1 MTLLNISLI
10 FIFQSLEQQGKEGLI
25 VVTILFILMFFGVI
39 YVQIENKKDDEE
51 REKWKKIKQN
61 KFLDDQVKFNEA
73 LLILEK
79 IVSSCKKCENSYY
92 KIWNIDDSIEIR
104 CETCKRKQ
112 LISLNATDYQLFLDS
127 FNSYINLISK
137 IPEEQNEKI
146 RNLMLSLIQYDFFNL
161 RANTPYIRAI
171 TLLGKN
177 TETYQK
183 EEIKLNKSRRISQ
196 TVKDKVWRRDEGKC
210 IECGSN
216 EKLEFDHI
224 IPFSKGGANTY
235 RNIQLLCEPCN
246 RSKSDK
252 IG

>member
-1 MTLLNISLI
+1 MIRLKVFFFL
-10 FIFQSLEQQGKEGLI
+10 FQSLEQQHTEGLI
-25 VVTILFILMFFGVI
+25 VVAILLILMFVG
-39 YVQIENKKDDEE
+39 YVYVKIEDSKAEKDK
-51 REKWKKIKQN
+51 EKWKKIKQN
-61 KFLDDQVKFNEA
+61 KFLDIQVKFNEA

-79 IVSSCKKCENSYY
+79 NVSSCKKCESSYY

-104 CETCKRKQ
+104 CESCKRKQ
-112 LISLNATDYQLFLDS
+112 LISLNPVDYQFFLDC
-127 FNSYINLISK
+127 FNSYIIQIVK
-137 IPEEQNEKI
+137 IPKEKNEKI

-171 TLLGKN
+171 SFLGKN
-177 TETYQK
+177 IETTQK
-183 EEIKLNKSRRISQ
+183 EEIKPSKTRRISQ

-210 IECGSN
+210 VECGSN
-216 EKLEFDHI
+216 ERLEFDHI

-235 RNIQLLCEPCN
+235 RNIQLLCENCN